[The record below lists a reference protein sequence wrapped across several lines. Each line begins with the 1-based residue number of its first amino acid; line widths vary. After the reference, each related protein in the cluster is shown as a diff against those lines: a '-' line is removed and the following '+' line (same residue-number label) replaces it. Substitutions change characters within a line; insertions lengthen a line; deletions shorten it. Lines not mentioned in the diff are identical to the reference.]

1 MSFPNSVYISYF
13 DDLPVEDAVRLLA
26 QAGFT
31 HGELSI
37 DHRDFPDPA
46 GFRRYLASLDFAI
59 PQGHLL
65 FSQGLCTPEAM
76 DILKKD
82 LELFHALGIAKAVI
96 HVSGGKDLPEETRYA
111 TWVKNLEELGN
122 FVEGTGI
129 TLCLENLYAVP
140 MTNTVDKLLR
150 IIRDAGG
157 KNMAICLD
165 TGHLHLTNR
174 LSGESQSQGEFIRK
188 AGSLLQA
195 LHIVDNDGL
204 GDTHQ
209 MPYSDRSVVD
219 CVDVMQALR
228 DVDYQGLFN
237 LECLGERRPPMPI
250 KLAKLAFMRQMCEYM
265 QTDEF
270 LR

>member
-1 MSFPNSVYISYF
+1 MFFPNSVFISYF
-13 DDLPVEDAVRLLA
+13 DDLPVEEAVRLLA

-37 DHRDFPDPA
+37 DHRDFPDPE
-46 GFRRYLASLDFAI
+46 GFLRYLDTLNFSI

-65 FSQGLCTPEAM
+65 FSQGLCSQEAV
-76 DILKKD
+76 DILKQD
-82 LELFHALGIAKAVI
+82 LELFHRLGISKAVI
-96 HVSGGKDLPEETRYA
+96 HTNGGLSLPEEERYA
-111 TWVKNLEELGN
+111 AWVKNLEELGN

-129 TLCLENLYAVP
+129 TLCLENLFSVP
-140 MTNTVDKLLR
+140 MSNTADKLLN

-165 TGHLHLTNR
+165 TGHLHLTNKF
-174 LSGESQSQGEFIRK
+174 GHETQTQGEFIRK

-209 MPYSDRSVVD
+209 MPYSARSGVD
-219 CVDVMQALR
+219 WVDVMQALR
-228 DVDYQGLFN
+228 DIDYQGLFN
-237 LECLGERRPPMPI
+237 LECLAERRPPMPI
-250 KLAKLAFMRQMCEYM
+250 KMAKLAYMRQMCEYM